1 MRKWINTVRSLLVA
15 LTLAIAS
22 PYALAESTSSGM
34 HEGRAGDSDLG
45 LLIILG
51 VIGFFV
57 LLAWLISRMGD
68 DGGRG
73 PDHDIL

>member
-1 MRKWINTVRSLLVA
+1 MRKWINSARSLLVA
-15 LTLAIAS
+15 LVLAIAS
-22 PYALAESTSSGM
+22 PYALAQSTSRSSTQGS
-34 HEGRAGDSDLG
+34 AGDSDLG

-51 VIGFFV
+51 VIAFFV
-57 LLAWLISRMGD
+57 VLAWLISRMGD